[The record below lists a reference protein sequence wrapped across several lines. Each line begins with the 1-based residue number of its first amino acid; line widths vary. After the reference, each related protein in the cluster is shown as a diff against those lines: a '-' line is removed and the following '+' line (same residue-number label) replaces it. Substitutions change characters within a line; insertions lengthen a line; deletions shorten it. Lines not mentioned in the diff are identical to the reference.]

1 MNAFKIEVY
10 DMGLGRGPLEK
21 SAVRVV
27 VCKQEQKQWKMRKKI
42 CQKKKPQREV
52 VWFYFWTFANVVG
65 AISGRSK
72 LIKAPRISQMMTR
85 SRVSRDQGPPHT

>member
-42 CQKKKPQREV
+42 CQKKSLNASSFGSIFECLPKS
-52 VWFYFWTFANVVG
+52 
-65 AISGRSK
+65 SGQY
-72 LIKAPRISQMMTR
+72 PEG
-85 SRVSRDQGPPHT
+85 VN